1 MRSVFADTYYFCA
14 TANQHDESHD
24 RVTQFNRSFNGRI
37 ITSEWVLAELG
48 DAYSKP
54 LWRSSFLVALQL
66 LNDDPRAMIVEA
78 SHELFKR
85 AVNLFAKRPDKDWSL
100 TDCTSFLVMEDH
112 GVVEALTGDRHFTQA
127 GFVALLG

>member
-14 TANQHDESHD
+14 VANQRDASHD
-24 RVTQFNRSFNGRI
+24 RVMRFAQSFKGRI

-54 LWRSSFLVALQL
+54 LWRPSFLVALEL
-66 LNDDPRAMIVEA
+66 LSNDPRATIVEA
-78 SHELFKR
+78 THDLFER
-85 AVNLFAKRPDKDWSL
+85 AVSLFAMRPDKGWSL

-112 GVVEALTGDRHFTQA
+112 GVVEVLTADQHFTQA
-127 GFVALLG
+127 GFVALLE